1 LVFDKKTFKLDAG
14 FRHQLINLGTDRE
27 LPTAVG
33 VTIPTDNKE
42 NRLGAVGN
50 LEINFG
56 IK

>member
-1 LVFDKKTFKLDAG
+1 LVFDKKTFKLEAG

-27 LPTAVG
+27 LPAIVG
-33 VTIPTDNKE
+33 INIPLDNKE
-42 NRLGAVGN
+42 NRFGAVGN